1 MVVHGMV
8 GGTIAAFITACFAG
22 NYSNT
27 LIQISTIFTHSHTLT
42 HLKHVNRWFS
52 VFYSG
57 IQSSCCLYKKW
68 YFLMQT
74 EFVMGNN

>member
-22 NYSNT
+22 NYFKA
-27 LIQISTIFTHSHTLT
+27 LIQVTASNTHSHTLKQ
-42 HLKHVNRWFS
+42 LKHVNRWFS

-57 IQSSCCLYKKW
+57 VKNSCDIIKCKPSATW
-68 YFLMQT
+68 
-74 EFVMGNN
+74 VIVD

>member
-22 NYSNT
+22 NYFNT
-27 LIQISTIFTHSHTLT
+27 LKQINASFTHSHTLKQ
-42 HLKHVNRWFS
+42 LKHVNRWFS

-57 IQSSCCLYKKW
+57 VKHSCDIIYCKPSATW
-68 YFLMQT
+68 
-74 EFVMGNN
+74 VIAD